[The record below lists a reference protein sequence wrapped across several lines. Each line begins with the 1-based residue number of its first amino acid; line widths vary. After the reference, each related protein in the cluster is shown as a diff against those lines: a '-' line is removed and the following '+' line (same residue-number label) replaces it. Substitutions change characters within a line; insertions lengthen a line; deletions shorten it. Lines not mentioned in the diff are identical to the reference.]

1 MSGFEDREKLEE
13 SSFSYSQELEF
24 KIYARR
30 AKLLGLWAA
39 EKIGLTG
46 QDAENYAKTVV
57 SSDLKEPGHQ
67 DLLDKI
73 RTDFSSHEV
82 SISDHR
88 LKLEAQKMY
97 EIAKKQIL
105 AGE

>member
-1 MSGFEDREKLEE
+1 MGGFEDREKLEE

-24 KIYARR
+24 KIIARR
-30 AKLLGLWAA
+30 ARLMGLWAA
-39 EKIGLTG
+39 EKMGLSG
-46 QDAENYAKTVV
+46 EKAENYAKSVV

-67 DLLDKI
+67 DLLEKI
-73 RTDFSSHEV
+73 RTDFSAHSV

-105 AGE
+105 SGE

>member
-1 MSGFEDREKLEE
+1 MGGFDDREKLEE
-13 SSFSYSQELEF
+13 SGFSYSQELEF

-30 AKLLGLWAA
+30 ARLLGLWAA

-73 RTDFSSHEV
+73 RADFSSHEV

-105 AGE
+105 TGE

>member
-30 AKLLGLWAA
+30 ARLLGLWAA

-67 DLLDKI
+67 DLLEKI
-73 RTDFSSHEV
+73 RGDFTAHDV

-105 AGE
+105 TGE